1 MPRIDASALQLQDRA
16 IHIGRVAKVVKGG
29 KRFHFNAIIVAG
41 DGQGHVGV
49 GLGKSKE
56 VPDAIR
62 KGIDRAKKGLLKVPL
77 REGTIPFAIKAHFSS
92 TTVVLR
98 PAAPGT
104 GVIAGSAVRA
114 ILELAGVKNVLSK
127 VIGSTNPHNVTK
139 ATMKALDMLR
149 RIEHRASLRKGNS

>member
-1 MPRIDASALQLQDRA
+1 MPRIDASSLQLQDRA
-16 IHIGRVAKVVKGG
+16 IHIGRVSKVVKGG
-29 KRFHFNAIIVAG
+29 KRFHFNAIIVVG

-56 VPDAIR
+56 VPDSIR
-62 KGIDRAKKGLLKVPL
+62 KGVDRAKKGLLKVPL
-77 REGTIPFAIKAHFSS
+77 KEGTISFPIKAHFSS

-104 GVIAGSAVRA
+104 GVIAGSTVRA
-114 ILELAGVKNVLSK
+114 IMELAGVKNVLSK

-149 RIEHRASLRKGNS
+149 KIEYRAGLRTGS